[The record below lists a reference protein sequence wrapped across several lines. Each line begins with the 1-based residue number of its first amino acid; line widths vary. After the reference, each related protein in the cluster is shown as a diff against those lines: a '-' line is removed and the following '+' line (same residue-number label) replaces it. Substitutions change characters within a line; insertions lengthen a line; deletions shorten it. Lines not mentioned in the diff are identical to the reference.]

1 MTMSDRFHQ
10 MPWDTAPMPATGG
23 ATDST
28 LPVLSPE
35 PDEVSG
41 GEWMIEVEAQGAT
54 DTGLVRAS
62 NEDQF
67 LIAELERLMLV
78 RDTSIES
85 TAPTRYR
92 RRRQAILLAVADG
105 MGGHAGGSMAS
116 RVVIDALA
124 GHLLNTLPWAGVAT
138 EADLP
143 AADEEA
149 RRALVACQ
157 RRLTE
162 IADRKGLLGGKP
174 GTTLTAAY
182 IAWPQLLVLHVGD
195 SRLYL
200 LRDRQLAQLTTDH
213 TVLPDPEH
221 SRQRLSSSPLRHI
234 LTNAIVGGPD
244 RAIGEVHRIHLDPND
259 RLLLCTDGLTEHVP
273 DEQIAAV
280 MTQQDDMA
288 QVCADLLAA
297 ARHDGGSDNITA
309 VAARFAARH

>member
-1 MTMSDRFHQ
+1 MSDRSADTT
-10 MPWDTAPMPATGG
+10 WDTTPMPAAGTE
-23 ATDST
+23 ST

-35 PDEVSG
+35 GDEFVDS
-41 GEWMIEVEAQGAT
+41 EWPIEVEAYGAT
-54 DTGLVRAS
+54 DTGLVRAR

-78 RDTSIES
+78 RDTSVES

-92 RRRQAILLAVADG
+92 RRRQAVLLAVADG

-124 GHLLNTLPWAGVAT
+124 GYLLRTLPWSGSV
-138 EADLP
+138 EQADLP
-143 AADEEA
+143 TADEEA

-162 IADRKGLLGGKP
+162 VADRKGLLGGKP

-182 IAWPQLLVLHVGD
+182 VAWPQLLVLHVGD

-200 LRDRQLAQLTTDH
+200 LRNGQLAQLTTDH
-213 TVLPDPEH
+213 TVLPDPENSH
-221 SRQRLSSSPLRHI
+221 QRLRSSPYRHI
-234 LTNAIVGGPD
+234 LTNAIIGGPD
-244 RAIGEVHRIHLDPND
+244 RAIGEVHRIHLDASD
-259 RLLLCTDGLTEHVP
+259 RLLVCTDGLTEHVP
-273 DEQIAAV
+273 DEQIAAIV
-280 MTQQDDMA
+280 SQRDDMA
-288 QVCADLLAA
+288 QACADLVAA

-309 VAARFAARH
+309 IAARFVARH

>member
-1 MTMSDRFHQ
+1 MADRTFQ
-10 MPWDTAPMPATGG
+10 ESSRDTTPMATGE
-23 ATDST
+23 APEST

-35 PDEVSG
+35 PDEMQSS
-41 GEWMIEVEAQGAT
+41 EWQVEVDAHGAT
-54 DTGLVRAS
+54 DTGLVRAR

-67 LIAELERLMLV
+67 LIAELERQMLV
-78 RDTSIES
+78 RETSVES

-92 RRRQAILLAVADG
+92 RRRQAVLLAVADG

-124 GHLLNTLPWAGVAT
+124 GHLLNTLPWAGQVSQ
-138 EADLP
+138 ADLP

-162 IADRKGLLGGKP
+162 VADRKGLLGGKP

-200 LRDRQLAQLTTDH
+200 LRGQQLAQLTTDH
-213 TVLPDPEH
+213 TVLSDPEQ
-221 SRQRLSSSPLRHI
+221 SQQRLKTSPFRHI
-234 LTNAIVGGPD
+234 LTNAIVSGPD
-244 RAIGEVHRIHLDPND
+244 RAIGEVHRIHLDGND

-273 DEQIAAV
+273 DEQIAAILS
-280 MTQQDDMA
+280 QHDDMSQA
-288 QVCADLLAA
+288 CADLLAA

-309 VAARFAARH
+309 IAARFVPRH

>member
-1 MTMSDRFHQ
+1 MSDRIQ
-10 MPWDTAPMPATGG
+10 QRPWDTVPMPATGQPE
-23 ATDST
+23 ST

-35 PDEVSG
+35 PDEVG
-41 GEWMIEVEAQGAT
+41 AAIEWEIEVDAHGAT
-54 DTGLVRAS
+54 DTGLVRAN

-67 LIAELERLMLV
+67 VIAELERQMLV
-78 RDTSIES
+78 RDTSVES

-124 GHLLNTLPWAGVAT
+124 GYLLKTLPWAGEVGQPDLAT
-138 EADLP
+138 
-143 AADEEA
+143 ADEEA

-157 RRLTE
+157 RRLTDV
-162 IADRKGLLGGKP
+162 ADRKGLLGGQP

-200 LRDRQLAQLTTDH
+200 LRGGQIAQLTSDH

-221 SRQRLSSSPLRHI
+221 TNRRLATSPLRHI

-273 DEQIAAV
+273 DEQ
-280 MTQQDDMA
+280 
-288 QVCADLLAA
+288 LAA
-297 ARHDGGSDNITA
+297 ILSRTDDLAQACSDLVTAARDDGGSDNIT
-309 VAARFAARH
+309 VVTARFLARH

>member
-1 MTMSDRFHQ
+1 MPERMPE
-10 MPWDTAPMPATGG
+10 MPWDTVPMPA
-23 ATDST
+23 ADSEPEST

-35 PDEVSG
+35 PDEIAA
-41 GEWMIEVEAQGAT
+41 EWEIEVDAQGAT
-54 DTGLVRAS
+54 DTGLVRAK

-67 LIAELERLMLV
+67 LIAELERQMLV
-78 RDTSIES
+78 RDTSVES

-92 RRRQAILLAVADG
+92 RRRQAMLLAVADG

-124 GHLLNTLPWAGVAT
+124 GHLLKTLPWAGTVAQ
-138 EADLP
+138 ADLTS
-143 AADEEA
+143 ADDEA

-162 IADRKGLLGGKP
+162 VADRKGLLGGMP

-200 LRDRQLAQLTTDH
+200 LRGGQLAQLTTDH
-213 TVLPDPEH
+213 TVLPDPH
-221 SRQRLSSSPLRHI
+221 QTHQRMKNSPLRHI

-244 RAIGEVHRIHLDPND
+244 RAIGEIHRIHLDPND

-273 DEQIAAV
+273 DEQIAASL
-280 MTQQDDMA
+280 TEHDDMSQA
-288 QVCADLLAA
+288 CADLLAA
-297 ARHDGGSDNITA
+297 ARHDGGSDNIT
-309 VAARFAARH
+309 VIAARFVPRH

>member
-1 MTMSDRFHQ
+1 MADRNL
-10 MPWDTAPMPATGG
+10 DTSRDTTPMAAGMATE
-23 ATDST
+23 ST

-35 PDEVSG
+35 PEELGG
-41 GEWMIEVEAQGAT
+41 GEWPVEVDADGAT
-54 DTGLVRAS
+54 DTGLVRAN

-67 LIAELERLMLV
+67 LIAELERQMLV
-78 RDTSIES
+78 RDTSVES

-92 RRRQAILLAVADG
+92 RRRQAVLLAVADG

-124 GHLLNTLPWAGVAT
+124 GYLLNGLPWAGHVT
-138 EADLP
+138 QADL
-143 AADEEA
+143 ATADEEA

-162 IADRKGLLGGKP
+162 VADRKGLLGGQP

-200 LRDRQLAQLTTDH
+200 LRGRQMAQLTTDH
-213 TVLPDPEH
+213 TVLPDPVQTH
-221 SRQRLSSSPLRHI
+221 QRMRSSPYRHI

-244 RAIGEVHRIHLDPND
+244 RAIGEVHRLHLDPGD
-259 RLLLCTDGLTEHVP
+259 RLLVCTDGLTEHVP
-273 DEQIAAV
+273 DEQIARILS
-280 MTQQDDMA
+280 QEDDMSQA
-288 QVCADLLAA
+288 CADLLAA

-309 VAARFAARH
+309 IAARFISRH

>member
-1 MTMSDRFHQ
+1 MTHRLHDL
-10 MPWDTAPMPATGG
+10 PWDTVPMPAAGVETE
-23 ATDST
+23 ST

-35 PDEVSG
+35 GDEIAAI
-41 GEWMIEVEAQGAT
+41 EWEIEVDAHGAT
-54 DTGLVRAS
+54 DTGLVRAN

-67 LIAELERLMLV
+67 LIAELERQMLV
-78 RDTSIES
+78 RDTSVES

-92 RRRQAILLAVADG
+92 RRRQAVLLAVADG

-124 GHLLNTLPWAGVAT
+124 GHLLKTLPWAGAVDQ
-138 EADLP
+138 ADLA

-162 IADRKGLLGGKP
+162 VADRKGLLGGQP

-200 LRDRQLAQLTTDH
+200 LRDGRLAQLTTDH
-213 TVLPDPEH
+213 TVLPDPQRSH
-221 SRQRLSSSPLRHI
+221 RRLSNSPLRHI

-244 RAIGEVHRIHLDPND
+244 RAIGEVHRIHLDSND
-259 RLLLCTDGLTEHVP
+259 RVLLCTDGLSEHVP
-273 DEQIAAV
+273 DEQIAASLAE
-280 MTQQDDMA
+280 QDDMGQA
-288 QVCADLLAA
+288 CADLLAA
-297 ARHDGGSDNITA
+297 ARHDGGTDNIT
-309 VAARFAARH
+309 VIAARFLPRH

>member
-1 MTMSDRFHQ
+1 MSERTRE
-10 MPWDTAPMPATGG
+10 MPWDTVPMPA
-23 ATDST
+23 ADAELEST

-35 PDEVSG
+35 SEEITAI
-41 GEWMIEVEAQGAT
+41 EWEIEVDAHGAT

-67 LIAELERLMLV
+67 LIAELERQMLV
-78 RDTSIES
+78 RDTSVES

-92 RRRQAILLAVADG
+92 RRRQAVLLAVADG

-124 GHLLNTLPWAGVAT
+124 GYLLRTLPWAGTMAQ
-138 EADLP
+138 ADL
-143 AADEEA
+143 ASADEEA

-162 IADRKGLLGGKP
+162 VADRKGLLGGQP
-174 GTTLTAAY
+174 GTTLTAAH

-200 LRDRQLAQLTTDH
+200 MRDGQLAQLTTDH
-213 TVLPDPEH
+213 TVLPD
-221 SRQRLSSSPLRHI
+221 QRAHRRRSKSPLRHI

-244 RAIGEVHRIHLDPND
+244 RAIGEIHRIHLDPND
-259 RLLLCTDGLTEHVP
+259 RVLLCTDGLTEHVP
-273 DEQIAAV
+273 DEQIAASLAEN
-280 MTQQDDMA
+280 DDMG
-288 QVCADLLAA
+288 QTCADLLAA
-297 ARHDGGSDNITA
+297 ARHDGGTDNITV
-309 VAARFAARH
+309 VAARFLPRH

>member
-1 MTMSDRFHQ
+1 MPERFNPL
-10 MPWDTAPMPATGG
+10 PWETAPMQVAATE
-23 ATDST
+23 ST

-35 PDEVSG
+35 PDDIAG
-41 GEWMIEVEAQGAT
+41 GEWIVEVDAQGAT
-54 DTGLVRAS
+54 DTGLVRAR

-67 LIAELERLMLV
+67 LIAELERQMLV
-78 RDTSIES
+78 RDTSVES

-124 GHLLNTLPWAGVAT
+124 GYLLNTLPWAGEVAK
-138 EADLP
+138 ADLTT
-143 AADEEA
+143 ADEEA

-162 IADRKGLLGGKP
+162 VADRKGLLGGQP

-200 LRDRQLAQLTTDH
+200 LRGRQLAQLTTDH

-221 SRQRLSSSPLRHI
+221 SRQRLSTSPLRHI
-234 LTNAIVGGPD
+234 LTNAIIGGPD

-273 DEQIAAV
+273 DEQIAAILS
-280 MTQQDDMA
+280 QHDDMA
-288 QVCADLLAA
+288 QACADLLAA

-309 VAARFAARH
+309 IAARFVGRH

>member
-1 MTMSDRFHQ
+1 MPQRFPE
-10 MPWDTAPMPATGG
+10 MPWDTAPMPAEG
-23 ATDST
+23 APIEST

-35 PDEVSG
+35 PDEVG
-41 GEWMIEVEAQGAT
+41 AIEWEIEVDAHGAT
-54 DTGLVRAS
+54 DTGLVRAN

-67 LIAELERLMLV
+67 LIAELERQMLV
-78 RDTSIES
+78 RDTSVES

-92 RRRQAILLAVADG
+92 RRRQAMLLAVADG

-124 GHLLNTLPWAGVAT
+124 GYLLKSLPWAGPV
-138 EADLP
+138 EQADLP

-162 IADRKGLLGGKP
+162 VADRKGLLGGQP

-200 LRDRQLAQLTTDH
+200 LRGGQLAQLTTDH
-213 TVLPDPEH
+213 TVLPDPQH
-221 SRQRLSSSPLRHI
+221 TNRRLSTSPLRHI

-244 RAIGEVHRIHLDPND
+244 RAIGEVHRIHLDPHD

-273 DEQIAAV
+273 DEQIAALLS
-280 MTQQDDMA
+280 QHDDMSQA
-288 QVCADLLAA
+288 CADLLAA
-297 ARHDGGSDNITA
+297 ARHDGGTDNITA
-309 VAARFAARH
+309 VAARFLPRH

>member
-1 MTMSDRFHQ
+1 MAQHTDETIR
-10 MPWDTAPMPATGG
+10 DTTPMAVGTEP
-23 ATDST
+23 DST

-35 PDEVSG
+35 PDELVSG
-41 GEWMIEVEAQGAT
+41 EWAVEVDAFGAT
-54 DTGLVRAS
+54 DTGLVRAR

-67 LIAELERLMLV
+67 LIAELERQMLV
-78 RDTSIES
+78 RDTSVES

-92 RRRQAILLAVADG
+92 RRRQAVLLAVADG

-124 GHLLNTLPWAGVAT
+124 GYLLNGLPWSGTQAELA
-138 EADLP
+138 

-162 IADRKGLLGGKP
+162 VADRKGLLGGKP

-200 LRDRQLAQLTTDH
+200 LRGQQLVQLTTDH
-213 TVLPDPEH
+213 TVLPDPTQTQ
-221 SRQRLSSSPLRHI
+221 QRLRSSPFRHI
-234 LTNAIVGGPD
+234 LTNAIVSGPD
-244 RAIGEVHRIHLDPND
+244 RAIGEVHRIHLDAND

-280 MTQQDDMA
+280 LSQEEDLSQA
-288 QVCADLLAA
+288 CADLLAA
-297 ARHDGGSDNITA
+297 ARHDGGSDNIT
-309 VAARFAARH
+309 VIAARFVPRH

>member
-1 MTMSDRFHQ
+1 
-10 MPWDTAPMPATGG
+10 MPWDTAPMPAAEITE
-23 ATDST
+23 ST

-35 PDEVSG
+35 PDEVGG
-41 GEWMIEVEAQGAT
+41 GEWNVEVEAQGAT
-54 DTGLVRAS
+54 DTGLVRAR

-67 LIAELERLMLV
+67 LIAELERQMLV
-78 RDTSIES
+78 RDTSVES
-85 TAPTRYR
+85 TSPTRYR
-92 RRRQAILLAVADG
+92 RRRQAVLLAVADG

-124 GHLLNTLPWAGVAT
+124 GYLLNTLPWAGAVAQ
-138 EADLP
+138 ADLP

-162 IADRKGLLGGKP
+162 VADRKGLLGGQP

-200 LRDRQLAQLTTDH
+200 LRGRELAQLTTDH
-213 TVLPDPEH
+213 TALPDPH
-221 SRQRLSSSPLRHI
+221 RSQQRLSTSPMRHI
-234 LTNAIVGGPD
+234 LTNAIVSGPD
-244 RAIGEVHRIHLDPND
+244 RAIGEVHRIHLDQDD

-280 MTQQDDMA
+280 LSQHDDMA
-288 QVCADLLAA
+288 QACADLLAA

-309 VAARFAARH
+309 IATRFVPRH

>member
-1 MTMSDRFHQ
+1 MSDRIHD
-10 MPWDTAPMPATGG
+10 MPWDTAPMPARP
-23 ATDST
+23 AEPEST

-35 PDEVSG
+35 PDEVG
-41 GEWMIEVEAQGAT
+41 AVEWEIEVDAHGAT
-54 DTGLVRAS
+54 DTGLVRAK

-67 LIAELERLMLV
+67 LIAELERQMLV
-78 RDTSIES
+78 RDTSVES

-92 RRRQAILLAVADG
+92 RRRQAMLLAVADG
-105 MGGHAGGSMAS
+105 MGGHAGGGMAS

-124 GHLLNTLPWAGVAT
+124 GYLLKTLPWAGVVSQ
-138 EADLP
+138 ADL
-143 AADEEA
+143 ATADEEA

-162 IADRKGLLGGKP
+162 VADRKGLLGGQP

-200 LRDRQLAQLTTDH
+200 LRSGQLVQLTTDH
-213 TVLPDPEH
+213 TVLPDPQQTH
-221 SRQRLSSSPLRHI
+221 RRLSTSPLRHI

-244 RAIGEVHRIHLDPND
+244 RAIGEVHRLHLDTDD

-280 MTQQDDMA
+280 LSQTDDLA
-288 QVCADLLAA
+288 QACADLLAA

-309 VAARFAARH
+309 VAARFMPRH

>member
-1 MTMSDRFHQ
+1 MSDRIHD
-10 MPWDTAPMPATGG
+10 MPWDTAPMEAPGTERE
-23 ATDST
+23 TT

-35 PDEVSG
+35 PNEVGSA
-41 GEWMIEVEAQGAT
+41 EWEIEVDAHGAT
-54 DTGLVRAS
+54 DTGLVRAN

-67 LIAELERLMLV
+67 LIAELERQMLV
-78 RDTSIES
+78 RDTSVES
-85 TAPTRYR
+85 TAPTRDR
-92 RRRQAILLAVADG
+92 RRRQAMLLAVADG

-116 RVVIDALA
+116 RVVIDTLA
-124 GHLLNTLPWAGVAT
+124 GYLLKTLPWAGVVSQ
-138 EADLP
+138 ADL
-143 AADEEA
+143 ATADEEA

-157 RRLTE
+157 RRLTDV
-162 IADRKGLLGGKP
+162 ADRKGLLGGQP

-200 LRDRQLAQLTTDH
+200 LRRGQLTQLTTDH
-213 TVLPDPEH
+213 TVLPDPQQTH
-221 SRQRLSSSPLRHI
+221 RRLASSPLRHI

-244 RAIGEVHRIHLDPND
+244 RAIGEVHRIHLDTDD

-280 MTQQDDMA
+280 LSQTDDLA
-288 QVCADLLAA
+288 QACADLLAA

-309 VAARFAARH
+309 VAARFMPRH